1 MCVHDH
7 ENSDVRL
14 PAVAR
19 RNVLAGAAVLAGIA
33 GAGVA
38 SAPTAAAGNDRDGS
52 GADRRSGRVSA
63 PLIVEGGALVDPE
76 TGTITPDAVVVFA
89 RGRVVAAGSRD
100 ETRRAVR
107 EHGRGTRVLQAD
119 GRWIVPGLI
128 DVHVH
133 NNTLEDA
140 ATVLRAGATSTR
152 SGSSLFYQDIA
163 LREYSKWAPGRVPR
177 MLAAGTFVTPDLG
190 DTILGDPE
198 LTPLAA
204 LPDGVRAPADLAR
217 VTKVN
222 LARGADVIKTRAN
235 PRAGLPEQ
243 DPLELVY
250 DHEQLA
256 AVVKAAGKA
265 GVLCHAY
272 SEKGIDGAVR
282 AGVRSIEHGVFVSE
296 KTLDEMARR
305 GTYFTPTVATI
316 DGMRRSA
323 DPVLRA
329 RGTEYVP
336 VLMEAIAEAHRRGV
350 PVVAGTDS
358 FGTAVDAIGKETRFL
373 HEAGLSPLEAL
384 RSATTRAAR
393 LFGWSRAGRLVPG
406 AFADAVIVDA
416 NPLDNG
422 AALEKVKGV
431 IAQGVVVRAD

>member
-7 ENSDVRL
+7 ENSDVSL

-33 GAGVA
+33 GVGLA
-38 SAPTAAAGNDRDGS
+38 SSPAAAAAGEPRKDRG
-52 GADRRSGRVSA
+52 SA
-63 PLIVEGGALVDPE
+63 PHPPVLIVEGGALVDPE
-76 TGTITPDAVVVFA
+76 TGDVTPDAVVVFA
-89 RGRVVAAGSRD
+89 RGRVVASGSRD
-100 ETRRAVR
+100 ATRRAVK
-107 EHGRGTRVLQAD
+107 EHGRGARVLRAD
-119 GRWIVPGLI
+119 GRWVVPGLI

-152 SGSSLFYQDIA
+152 SGSSLFYQDVA
-163 LREYSKWAPGRVPR
+163 LAEYSKWAPGRVPR
-177 MLAAGTFVTPDLG
+177 MLPAGTFVTPDLG

-198 LTPLAA
+198 LAPLAA
-204 LPDGVRAPADLAR
+204 LRNGVRTPADLAHL
-217 VTKVN
+217 TKVN
-222 LARGADVIKTRAN
+222 LSRGARVIKTRAN

-250 DHEQLA
+250 DREQLS

-282 AGVRSIEHGVFVSE
+282 AGIRSLEHGVFVGE
-296 KTLDEMARR
+296 RTLAEMARR
-305 GTYFTPTVATI
+305 RTYFTPTIATI
-316 DGMRRSA
+316 DGMRHVE

-329 RGTEYVP
+329 RGEEYVP
-336 VLMEAIAEAHRRGV
+336 VLVKAVAEAHRRGV
-350 PVVAGTDS
+350 PIVAGTDS
-358 FGTAVDAIGKETRFL
+358 FGTAVDPIGKETRFL

-393 LFGWSRAGRLVPG
+393 LLGWSRAGRLTPG
-406 AFADAVIVDA
+406 AFADAVIVDSD
-416 NPLDNG
+416 PLQDG
-422 AALEKVKGV
+422 AALEKVRVV
-431 IAQGVVVRAD
+431 IAQGVVVRED